1 MTHCID
7 DVRLLFASEGNDKM
21 WDDFLKTVAD
31 INSFINGLVW
41 GWPMIILILG
51 TGVLLTFRTRCL
63 QVRKFGDSLNSTIVP
78 AVKSIGKK
86 RRKDERVRSVSQF
99 EAFST
104 AISGTV
110 GTGNIVG
117 VVSAILTGGPGAVF
131 WMWVSAFFG
140 MVTNYS
146 ENVLG
151 LYFRKKDKNGNIS
164 GGAFYYIYYGLKGR
178 WLAYTAAV
186 FCIFAAVGMSG
197 VQTNKISG
205 TVNEAFIRSGVS
217 DGGMTIRLM
226 TGGIVAV
233 ITAIVIIGGIQ
244 RIGKVASMLVPFM
257 SLIFIALS
265 LTSICIHFTNIPQ
278 TFALIFEK
286 AFNFQAVGGGILG
299 YTFAEV
305 IKKGMARGVFSNEAG
320 LGSSVIAHSASETRE
335 PVKQGLWGVF
345 EVFFDTFIICTLTSL
360 MFLTNFDVEKLDS
373 GMEDSVMSMTMFSDN
388 FGTFGTAVFSIILP
402 LFAFTTIIAWSY
414 YGEKAV
420 EFCFGWVSAKKRRY
434 IVTGFKVIYVV
445 LIAASTIIQSE
456 LIWAIDDTFNGLMAI
471 PNLICVIA
479 LSGLVAKITK
489 NYYDRKKGK
498 DIEPMLSAYPELNE
512 EFKQDITSGDK
523 EMQ

>member
-164 GGAFYYIYYGLKGR
+164 GGAFYYIYYGLKWR

-233 ITAIVIIGGIQ
+233 ITA
-244 RIGKVASMLVPFM
+244 
-257 SLIFIALS
+257 
-265 LTSICIHFTNIPQ
+265 
-278 TFALIFEK
+278 
-286 AFNFQAVGGGILG
+286 
-299 YTFAEV
+299 
-305 IKKGMARGVFSNEAG
+305 
-320 LGSSVIAHSASETRE
+320 
-335 PVKQGLWGVF
+335 
-345 EVFFDTFIICTLTSL
+345 
-360 MFLTNFDVEKLDS
+360 
-373 GMEDSVMSMTMFSDN
+373 
-388 FGTFGTAVFSIILP
+388 
-402 LFAFTTIIAWSY
+402 
-414 YGEKAV
+414 
-420 EFCFGWVSAKKRRY
+420 
-434 IVTGFKVIYVV
+434 
-445 LIAASTIIQSE
+445 
-456 LIWAIDDTFNGLMAI
+456 
-471 PNLICVIA
+471 
-479 LSGLVAKITK
+479 
-489 NYYDRKKGK
+489 
-498 DIEPMLSAYPELNE
+498 
-512 EFKQDITSGDK
+512 
-523 EMQ
+523 